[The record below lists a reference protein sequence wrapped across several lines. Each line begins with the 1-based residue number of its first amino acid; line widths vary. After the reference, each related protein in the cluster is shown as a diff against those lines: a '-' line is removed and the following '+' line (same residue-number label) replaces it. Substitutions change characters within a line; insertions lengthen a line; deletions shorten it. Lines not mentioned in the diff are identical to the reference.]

1 MNTGERVRSLR
12 KQLGLSQVEFANRIG
27 MTQGYVTN
35 IERGT
40 RDVNDRLIKL
50 ISETYSVSEEWLLTG
65 EGDMFQDN
73 DHLLLA
79 NLMKKYRMN
88 SMETALIS
96 AFFELTAPQR
106 EASVYFIKR
115 MIDKNKQDK
124 SRK

>member
-50 ISETYSVSEEWLLTG
+50 MSETFSVSEEWLLTG
-65 EGDMFQDN
+65 EGDIFQDN

-115 MIDKNKQDK
+115 MIDKNRQG
-124 SRK
+124 